1 MFEADKIRFTFRL
14 DAVYQ
19 QYTQPTQLFDTL
31 AQVRVSMSGWFLLPT
46 RHEPVYENV
55 SPDLLSGDPNW
66 NFERGLL
73 LMKHGSSDRGIYH
86 RIGVSTFRYCTDEN
100 MDIPQQLELAKD
112 VFAAYRHDLCD
123 EDYLASNGD
132 GKHTIAIV

>member
-55 SPDLLSGDPNW
+55 SPDLLSGDPN
-66 NFERGLL
+66 
-73 LMKHGSSDRGIYH
+73 
-86 RIGVSTFRYCTDEN
+86 
-100 MDIPQQLELAKD
+100 
-112 VFAAYRHDLCD
+112 
-123 EDYLASNGD
+123 
-132 GKHTIAIV
+132 